1 MHTMLVLF
9 LFRGLSAS
17 EPPAE
22 ADDRATQKAAESTV
36 IEEVFVPGIRFQ
48 RNHPEVIEQ
57 IWDREAKNHITEIT
71 EVCGTIF
78 QVRADL
84 PDSILDGSDLRGVS
98 GVQITHLFFGQ
109 PYPDHVFSGLVWGAY
124 RRNFPYKPESLEGQ
138 EICLYGK
145 ITRYR
150 GKPAMVLFRPEQIA
164 TEITQSPE
172 KTH

>member
-1 MHTMLVLF
+1 MLVLII
-9 LFRGLSAS
+9 FRGLSAS
-17 EPPAE
+17 EPPAK
-22 ADDRATQKAAESTV
+22 ADNLATMKTAENAE
-36 IEEVFVPGIRFQ
+36 IEEVFVPGFRFQ
-48 RNHPEVIEQ
+48 PNHPEVIDQ

-78 QVRADL
+78 QVRVDL
-84 PDSILDGSDLRGVS
+84 PESILDESDLRGVS

-124 RRNFPYKPESLEGQ
+124 LREFPYKPKSLEGQ
-138 EICLYGK
+138 EICLFGK

-164 TEITQSPE
+164 TKKTQPPE

>member
-1 MHTMLVLF
+1 MSLTRQLKFPAVMYSILVLI
-9 LFRGLSAS
+9 LIRGLSAS

-36 IEEVFVPGIRFQ
+36 IE
-48 RNHPEVIEQ
+48 
-57 IWDREAKNHITEIT
+57 

-164 TEITQSPE
+164 TEITQPPE

>member
-1 MHTMLVLF
+1 MLVLF

-17 EPPAE
+17 EPPTE

-36 IEEVFVPGIRFQ
+36 IE
-48 RNHPEVIEQ
+48 
-57 IWDREAKNHITEIT
+57 

-109 PYPDHVFSGLVWGAY
+109 PYPDHVFSGLVWGPY
-124 RRNFPYKPESLEGQ
+124 RRNFPYKPESLEGH
-138 EICLYGK
+138 EICVFGK

-150 GKPAMVLFRPEQIA
+150 GKPTMVLVRPEQIT
-164 TEITQSPE
+164 TETTQSPE
-172 KTH
+172 KTN